1 MLEYYICE
9 INNAKLSLYFFIVS
23 VIKHKIYAINPII
36 CVFMKC
42 VLCDQTV
49 HPLKLTS
56 DQFLE
61 YARSMVC

>member
-36 CVFMKC
+36 CVFMKSDIIYSKNKITDF
-42 VLCDQTV
+42 LI
-49 HPLKLTS
+49 KLIEHTTK
-56 DQFLE
+56 
-61 YARSMVC
+61 